1 MFVPKLY
8 TMGNSRPSMNSTG
21 VMVLSSERNSTSIL
35 APTAH
40 RIYSGISS
48 LIRALVSCRMTLMPP
63 KKVSFRSTFLICWTA
78 FIVSSLALGPSNRTM
93 SMVESFLPN
102 MNCCTSAG
110 SISVGMLGSITSLS
124 QKVWVTPGT
133 ASMSFFMAI
142 SSFVGKP
149 STVIIPVEAR
159 WKSSSRATSPI
170 MESRSCG
177 R

>member
-1 MFVPKLY
+1 M
-8 TMGNSRPSMNSTG
+8 
-21 VMVLSSERNSTSIL
+21 TS
-35 APTAH
+35 
-40 RIYSGISS
+40 
-48 LIRALVSCRMTLMPP
+48 ALVSCRMTLMPP
-63 KKVSFRSTFLICWTA
+63 KKQSLRSSFSICLTA
-78 FIVSSLALGPSNRTM
+78 SMVSSLALGASKRTI

-110 SISVGMLGSITSLS
+110 SMAVGMLGSITSLS

-133 ASMSFFMAI
+133 ASISFFMAM
-142 SSFVGKP
+142 SSLVGRP

>member
-1 MFVPKLY
+1 
-8 TMGNSRPSMNSTG
+8 
-21 VMVLSSERNSTSIL
+21 
-35 APTAH
+35 
-40 RIYSGISS
+40 
-48 LIRALVSCRMTLMPP
+48 MPP
-63 KKVSFRSTFLICWTA
+63 KKQSFRSSFSIWLTA
-78 FIVSSLALGPSNRTM
+78 FIVSSLALGASKRTM

-124 QKVWVTPGT
+124 QKVCMTPGT
-133 ASMSFFMAI
+133 ASMSFFMAM
-142 SSFVGKP
+142 SSLVGRP
-149 STVIIPVEAR
+149 STVIMPVDAR

>member
-1 MFVPKLY
+1 
-8 TMGNSRPSMNSTG
+8 
-21 VMVLSSERNSTSIL
+21 
-35 APTAH
+35 
-40 RIYSGISS
+40 
-48 LIRALVSCRMTLMPP
+48 MTLMPP
-63 KKVSFRSTFLICWTA
+63 KKQSLRSSFSICLTA
-78 FIVSSLALGPSNRTM
+78 SMVSSLALGASKRTI

-110 SISVGMLGSITSLS
+110 SMAVGMLGSITSLS

-133 ASMSFFMAI
+133 ASISFFMAM
-142 SSFVGKP
+142 SSLVGRP

>member
-1 MFVPKLY
+1 M
-8 TMGNSRPSMNSTG
+8 
-21 VMVLSSERNSTSIL
+21 
-35 APTAH
+35 
-40 RIYSGISS
+40 
-48 LIRALVSCRMTLMPP
+48 
-63 KKVSFRSTFLICWTA
+63 
-78 FIVSSLALGPSNRTM
+78 VSSLALGASKRTI

-110 SISVGMLGSITSLS
+110 SISVGMLGVDHIAEPEGLGDAGHGFYLLFHGDEFIGW
-124 QKVWVTPGT
+124 Q
-133 ASMSFFMAI
+133 A
-142 SSFVGKP
+142 

>member
-1 MFVPKLY
+1 M
-8 TMGNSRPSMNSTG
+8 
-21 VMVLSSERNSTSIL
+21 
-35 APTAH
+35 
-40 RIYSGISS
+40 
-48 LIRALVSCRMTLMPP
+48 
-63 KKVSFRSTFLICWTA
+63 
-78 FIVSSLALGPSNRTM
+78 VSSLALGASKRTI

-149 STVIIPVEAR
+149 STVIIPVEA
-159 WKSSSRATSPI
+159 K
-170 MESRSCG
+170 
-177 R
+177 